1 MGHFPQ
7 DGESGQNVD
16 FFIFWSSAVTKW
28 FDFFSTFLN
37 RSEEILTAAFQ
48 KCFRFGP
55 SSSRTRA
62 RAI

>member
-28 FDFFSTFLN
+28 FDFFNF
-37 RSEEILTAAFQ
+37 
-48 KCFRFGP
+48 
-55 SSSRTRA
+55 SRLA
-62 RAI
+62 HLEPELELFEVDDIGNDGDDDL